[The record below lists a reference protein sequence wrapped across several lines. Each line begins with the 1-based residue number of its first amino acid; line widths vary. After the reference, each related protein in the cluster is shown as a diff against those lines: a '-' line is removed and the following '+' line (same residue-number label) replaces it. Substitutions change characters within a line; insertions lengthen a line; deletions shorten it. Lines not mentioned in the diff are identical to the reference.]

1 MAQQKPADGLQNL
14 TLCETADLIHS
25 GEASATE
32 VLEACFAQIDKL
44 DPVHHAF
51 VWQDRESAL
60 DRARWLDSVRSRGET
75 VGPLH
80 GVPMAHK
87 DMYYRAGHISGCGSR
102 IRSNEPAKT
111 TATALRKLDGAGAI
125 DIGGLA
131 MVEFAMGPH
140 GFNAHLPRSLNP
152 WDHDRVPCG
161 SSSGSG
167 VAVASRMIYASLGS
181 DTGGSIRC
189 PAAANGIV
197 GCLPTNGLVSR
208 RGAMPMSWSLDCV
221 GPLTRT
227 VKDAARVLRVIAGHD
242 ELDDTPAATPVPD
255 YESGLERPLSG
266 IRVGIPRGYFDQDLH
281 PDVQK
286 AITSSLDVFRQAG
299 ATLAHVDIP
308 KSFSLCSD
316 LHPLVMKAEG
326 AANHR
331 PWKRR
336 RNSEYSEE
344 VGKRL
349 EAGFFISA
357 VDYINALQYRVF
369 ALGEFTGAVFDHVD
383 ALLTPVLPIPTPTLE
398 QTAYSNGP
406 AYLKMVVA
414 LTRNTRP
421 INFLGPPALSITC
434 GFTSD
439 GMPTSFQLIGR
450 PFSESLLFR
459 LGHRFQME
467 TNIHRAM
474 PKALGA

>member
-1 MAQQKPADGLQNL
+1 MPQQKTADGLQNL
-14 TLCETADLIHS
+14 TLCETADLIQS
-25 GEASATE
+25 GKVSASE
-32 VLEACFAQIDKL
+32 VLQACFAQIDRL

-87 DMYYRAGHISGCGSR
+87 DMYYRAGRVSGCGSR

-125 DIGGLA
+125 DLGGLA

-167 VAVASRMIYASLGS
+167 VGVASRMVYASLGS

-189 PAAANGIV
+189 PAAANGVV

-227 VKDAARVLRVIAGHD
+227 VKDAARVLKVIAGQD
-242 ELDDTPAATPVPD
+242 GFDDTPAATPIPD

-266 IRVGIPRGYFDQDLH
+266 IRVGIPRGYFDEDLH

-286 AITSSLDVFRQAG
+286 AITASLDLFRQAG
-299 ATLAHVDIP
+299 ATPVHVDIP

-331 PWKRR
+331 PWKRT
-336 RNSEYSEE
+336 RNAEYSEE

-357 VDYINALQYRVF
+357 VDYINALQYRLF
-369 ALGEFTGAVFDHVD
+369 ALEEFTGAVFSYVD

-421 INFLGPPALSITC
+421 INFLGLPALSVTC

-450 PFSESLLFR
+450 PFSEPLLFR

-474 PKALGA
+474 PKALVA

>member
-1 MAQQKPADGLQNL
+1 MAQQKQADGLQNL
-14 TLCETADLIHS
+14 SLCETADLIRT
-25 GEASATE
+25 GKVSAAE
-32 VLEACFAQIDKL
+32 VLQACFEQIDKL

-51 VWQDRESAL
+51 VWQDRESAVA
-60 DRARWLDSVRSRGET
+60 RANWLDSVRARGET

-87 DMYYRAGHISGCGSR
+87 DMYYRVGRVSGYGSR
-102 IRSNEPAKT
+102 IRSREPAKT
-111 TATALRKLDGAGAI
+111 TATALRKLDDSGAI
-125 DIGGLA
+125 ELGGLA

-140 GFNAHLPRSLNP
+140 GFNANLPRALNP
-152 WDHDRVPCG
+152 WGHDRIPCG

-167 VAVASRMIYASLGS
+167 VAVASRMVYAALGS

-208 RGAMPMSWSLDCV
+208 RGAMPLSWSLDNV

-227 VKDAARVLRVIAGHD
+227 VKDAARVLKAIAGQD
-242 ELDDTPAATPVPD
+242 EVDCSAAATPIPD
-255 YESGLERPLSG
+255 YESGLEQPIGGLR
-266 IRVGIPRGYFDQDLH
+266 IGIPRGYFDHDLDA
-281 PDVQK
+281 DVQK
-286 AITSSLDVFRQAG
+286 AMAASLDVFRQAG
-299 ATLAHVDIP
+299 ATLVHVDIP
-308 KSFSLCSD
+308 KSVSLASD
-316 LHPLVMKAEG
+316 LHPLVMKAE
-326 AANHR
+326 AATCHR
-331 PWKRR
+331 PWKRTR
-336 RNSEYSEE
+336 AAEYSEE

-349 EAGFFISA
+349 EAGYFIAA
-357 VDYINALQYRVF
+357 VDYLNALQYRIF
-369 ALGEFTGAVFDHVD
+369 ALEEFLGAVFAHAD

-421 INFLGPPALSITC
+421 INFLGLPALSVTC

-450 PFSESLLFR
+450 PFAESLLFR

-467 TNIHRAM
+467 TNFHLAI